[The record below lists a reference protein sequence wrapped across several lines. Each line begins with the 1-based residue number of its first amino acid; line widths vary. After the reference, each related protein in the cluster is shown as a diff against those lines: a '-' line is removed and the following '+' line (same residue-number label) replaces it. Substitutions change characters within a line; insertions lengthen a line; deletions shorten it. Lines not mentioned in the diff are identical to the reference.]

1 MHSLQILSY
10 TCTAR
15 SPCLAPEECRGG
27 CYARAGSLCP
37 PAQLTNEGHHQDVLP
52 ALQQSSQT
60 GQVVNE
66 AVGIW
71 YEEQGSDLQLHL
83 PHLTLIFQNSLQGHR
98 M

>member
-1 MHSLQILSY
+1 MNSQVSLPGSGHVK
-10 TCTAR
+10 
-15 SPCLAPEECRGG
+15 RG
-27 CYARAGSLCP
+27 CARAGLLCLP
-37 PAQLTNEGHHQDVLP
+37 TQLTDEGHHQDVLP
-52 ALQQSSQT
+52 ALQQPGQT

-83 PHLTLIFQNSLQGHR
+83 PHLTLVFQNSLQGHR